1 MRTNEDCARM
11 NFEFCSKTKISAEN
25 AENVVKLPEI
35 RSNGYFV
42 VSSKLLLSEM

>member
-1 MRTNEDCARM
+1 MRIVARM

-25 AENVVKLPEI
+25 AENVVKLPRNPVVMAI
-35 RSNGYFV
+35 FV